1 MNFSEIVDFAFE
13 EIFEK
18 ELIEEIK
25 EVSQIMEFKQ
35 DDVLIDFGQY
45 MRGMPLLVSGAIKIM
60 REDFDEGEL
69 LLYFLEKG
77 DTCAM
82 TMACCMGEKQSEIRA
97 IAENKGLVAMI
108 PVGKMEEWMSKYK
121 SWRAFVFNSYNS
133 RFNEL
138 LSAIDNIAF
147 KHMDQRLE
155 EYLNEKSK
163 INDSNVVTQTH
174 QQIAYDLNTSRV
186 VISRLLK
193 AMENEG
199 KIKLNRNN
207 IELL

>member
-1 MNFSEIVDFAFE
+1 MDFSEIVEFTFE

-25 EVSQIMEFKQ
+25 EVSQILEFKQ

-45 MRGMPLLVSGAIKIM
+45 MRGMPLLIKGAIKIM

-82 TMACCMGEKQSEIRA
+82 TMSCCMGNNKSEIRA
-97 IAENKGLVAMI
+97 IAENDGMVLMI
-108 PVGKMEEWMSKYK
+108 PVQKMEEWLGKYK

-138 LSAIDNIAF
+138 LSAIDSIAF
-147 KHMDQRLE
+147 KHMDERLE
-155 EYLNEKSK
+155 EYLLEKAKVNNTNK
-163 INDSNVVTQTH
+163 ITQTH
-174 QQIAYDLNTSRV
+174 KEIAYELNSSRV

-193 AMENEG
+193 AMEKEG
-199 KIKLNRNN
+199 KLKLNRNN
-207 IELL
+207 IEIL